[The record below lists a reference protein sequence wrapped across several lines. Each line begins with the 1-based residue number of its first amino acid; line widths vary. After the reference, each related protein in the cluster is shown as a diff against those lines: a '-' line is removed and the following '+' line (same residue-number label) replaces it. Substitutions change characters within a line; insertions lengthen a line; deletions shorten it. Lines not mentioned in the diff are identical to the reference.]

1 MDDNLFSSPPPSTP
15 MASSS
20 ANAMS
25 PPASVEAAEPVVATP
40 TKAPAK
46 KRKAK
51 PSPDDGDEADDETP
65 ANKKAKAT
73 ATPKSATTATKPR
86 QRKVSASPT
95 DRYMLYSSDS
105 LYSPQTKR

>member
-1 MDDNLFSSPPPSTP
+1 MDDNLFNIPPPSSP
-15 MASSS
+15 MTTSPATVTG
-20 ANAMS
+20 
-25 PPASVEAAEPVVATP
+25 PPANFEAAEPVVATP